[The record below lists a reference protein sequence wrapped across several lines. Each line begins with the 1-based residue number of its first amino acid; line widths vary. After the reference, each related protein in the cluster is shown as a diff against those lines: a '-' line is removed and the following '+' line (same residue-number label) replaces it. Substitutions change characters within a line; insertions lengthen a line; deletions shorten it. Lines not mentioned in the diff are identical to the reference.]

1 MEQQFETHSPIT
13 LYVELGKGTLSV
25 TATDTTETT
34 VTATGKDADELF
46 VEQEGNQIN
55 VIAPRQRVGFF
66 GGGEPAI
73 DVDVVVPNGSDLV
86 TKTGSADVAAS
97 GTFGH
102 AKVKS
107 GSGDVSLDRHFGH
120 VLVDTGSGDI
130 SVVEV
135 SNDLRVKSGSG
146 DVSVGSV
153 VGSMVISTGSG
164 DVTVASTQEAAMVK
178 SGSGDLRID
187 AAQAD
192 VNLSSASG
200 DLTVGRFERGA
211 VTAKNASGDIKIGIP
226 GGIPVWTDISS
237 VTGRIGSDLE
247 GAGQPEKG
255 QDYVEV
261 RAKTVSG
268 DIVLKQL

>member
-1 MEQQFETHSPIT
+1 MEEQFETHAPIT
-13 LYVELGKGTLSV
+13 LYVELGKGTLSI

-34 VTATGKDADELF
+34 VSATGQHADELF
-46 VEQEGNQIN
+46 VEQSGNQIS

-73 DVDVVVPNGSDLV
+73 DVVVTVPTMSDLV
-86 TKTGSADVAAS
+86 TKTGSADQKAEGS
-97 GTFGH
+97 FGY

-107 GSGDVSLDRHFGH
+107 GSGDVSLDRHNGH
-120 VLVDTGSGDI
+120 VMVDTGSGDI
-130 SVVEV
+130 SVTEV
-135 SNDLRVKSGSG
+135 SADLRIKSGSG
-146 DVSVGSV
+146 DVEVGTV
-153 VGSMVISTGSG
+153 IGSMVVSTGSG
-164 DVTVASTQEAAMVK
+164 DVTVATTQQPAQVK

-187 AAQAD
+187 TAHTD

-200 DLTVGRFERGA
+200 DLMVGRFERGA
-211 VTAKNASGDIKIGIP
+211 VTAKNASGDIRIGIP
-226 GGIPVWTDISS
+226 AGVPVWTDVSS
-237 VTGRIGSDLE
+237 VTGQIGSDLE
-247 GAGQPEKG
+247 GAGQPEQG

>member
-1 MEQQFETHSPIT
+1 MEQQFETHTPIT
-13 LYVELGKGTLSV
+13 LYVELGKGSLTV

-34 VTATGKDADELF
+34 VTATGQHADELF

-66 GGGEPAI
+66 GGGEPSI
-73 DVDVVVPNGSDLV
+73 DVEVVLPHGSDLV
-86 TKTGSADVAAS
+86 TKTGSADQTARGS
-97 GTFGH
+97 FGH

-107 GSGDVSLDRHFGH
+107 GSGDVSLDRHAGH
-120 VLVDTGSGDI
+120 VMVDTGSGDI
-130 SVVEV
+130 SVAEV
-135 SNDLRVKSGSG
+135 SHDLRIKSGSG
-146 DVSVGSV
+146 DVNVGSV
-153 VGSMVISTGSG
+153 VGSMAISTGSG
-164 DVTVASTQEAAMVK
+164 DVTVESTQQSALVK
-178 SGSGDLRID
+178 SGSGDLRIE
-187 AAQAD
+187 AAQSD

-200 DLTVGRFERGA
+200 DLVVGRVERGA
-211 VTAKNASGDIKIGIP
+211 VTAKNASGDIRIGIP
-226 GGIPVWTDISS
+226 AGVPVWTDISS

-247 GAGQPEKG
+247 GAGQPEQG